1 LRGLEDAL
9 EEERSHKRDTASCV
23 LRLEKELRA
32 EKEMYRG
39 NSRELSE
46 IESELRGASQ
56 ERERAD
62 ATLTELKRALQVTFV
77 TFNALICHS
86 RVVISLF

>member
-1 LRGLEDAL
+1 M
-9 EEERSHKRDTASCV
+9 EEERALKRDTASCV

-32 EKEMYRG
+32 ERETHHG

-46 IESELRGASQ
+46 IESDLRTASQ

-62 ATLTELKRALQVTFV
+62 TTLTELKRALQVHIPHI
-77 TFNALICHS
+77 L
-86 RVVISLF
+86 